1 MGSLEELYSKLKEAF
16 LSFDFDGVKGMV
28 REALSMGASPNDV
41 IEKALRPAMEEA
53 GRRFERGEFFL
64 AELVVAGDLFKEVMD
79 EILVPEIQKRGGST
93 RTLGTVVIGTVR
105 GDLHDIG
112 KSIVATML
120 RAAGFNVIDLGV
132 DVPPEKFVEEAIRN
146 KADIVAMSALLT
158 TTMLEMKNVIEAL
171 KKAGIRD
178 RVKVVVGGAAVTED
192 YARSIGADGYGK
204 DAVEA
209 VRVCKQLLG
218 IKE

>member
-1 MGSLEELYSKLKEAF
+1 
-16 LSFDFDGVKGMV
+16 
-28 REALSMGASPNDV
+28 
-41 IEKALRPAMEEA
+41 
-53 GRRFERGEFFL
+53 
-64 AELVVAGDLFKEVMD
+64 MD

-192 YARSIGADGYGK
+192 YAKSIGADGYGK

>member
-1 MGSLEELYSKLKEAF
+1 MEGLYAKIRDAF
-16 LSFDFDGVKGMV
+16 LSFDFEGVKALV
-28 REALSMGASPNDV
+28 REALAKGASPNEV
-41 IEKALRPAMEEA
+41 IERALRPAMEEA
-53 GRRFERGEFFL
+53 GRRFEKGEFFL

-79 EILVPEIQKRGGST
+79 EILVPEIQKQGGST
-93 RTLGTVVIGTVR
+93 RSLGTVVIGTVR

-132 DVPPEKFVEEAIRN
+132 DVPPEKFVQAAIEH

-158 TTMLEMKNVIEAL
+158 TTMLEMKNVIEEL

-178 RVKVVVGGAAVTED
+178 KVKVVVGGAAVTED
-192 YARSIGADGYGK
+192 FARSIGADGYGE
-204 DAVEA
+204 DAVKG
-209 VRVCKQLLG
+209 VKVCKELLG
-218 IKE
+218 IK

>member
-41 IEKALRPAMEEA
+41 IEKALRPAMEEV

-64 AELVVAGDLFKEVMD
+64 AELVVAGDLFKEVID

-192 YARSIGADGYGK
+192 YAKSIGADGYGK